1 MFAYKI
7 DVLDE
12 LKKKGY
18 TTSKMRNEKL
28 LGENA
33 IQSLRRNEV
42 VGIIALEKICGLLEM
57 QPGDI
62 ISYEKDQVRVFE
74 IERGRKYGKDDS
86 KSSFESNDLAKGT
99 GL

>member
-33 IQSLRRNEV
+33 IQSIRRNEV

-62 ISYEKDQVRVFE
+62 ICYENDQMRVFE
-74 IERGRKYGKDDS
+74 IEKGRTYGKDGS
-86 KSSFESNDLAKGT
+86 ERSMESDGLAKGT